1 MVDITKTSTASNGTA
16 NGAHAAETTVTRAR
30 PNEVPVHGGT
40 LVNRLVQ
47 ADEAADLLLR
57 ARELPQ
63 VRLDARTGAD
73 AELIATGALSPLDGF
88 VKKDDYFAI
97 IRQAHLEDG
106 ALFPIPITLGVPRAE
121 AAKFREG
128 REAALVDAQ
137 GEIVGTLAVEEI
149 FDFDRELEAKE
160 VYRTTDIKHPGV
172 AWLFEHKDEV
182 ALGGRVTLARRTI
195 ERKFPQHHRDPAELR
210 GVIAARGWRRTVAF
224 QTRNPIHRAHEYLL
238 RCALEITD
246 GLVVHPLVGET
257 KGDDVPAATRV
268 RCYEVLLDKYFP
280 KERTLLSVFPFAMR
294 YAGPREALLHAI
306 ARQNYGF
313 SHFIVGRDHAGVGN
327 YYGTYDAQR
336 IFDTLAPGELAIQT
350 LFFEHSFYCR
360 ACAGVASIK
369 TCPHAEAERLI
380 LSGTRVRELL
390 SAGEAPPPEFSRP
403 EVAAILIAAYREAAP
418 GGAPAASPNRG

>member
-1 MVDITKTSTASNGTA
+1 MVAIAEVSSTVNGGKHGSHPGPATLPRA
-16 NGAHAAETTVTRAR
+16 QTRD
-30 PNEVPVHGGT
+30 VPAHGGK
-40 LVNRLVQ
+40 LVHRLVE
-47 ADEAADLLLR
+47 ADEAADVLLR
-57 ARELPQ
+57 AKGLPRVQ
-63 VRLDARTGAD
+63 LDARTGAD
-73 AELIATGALSPLDGF
+73 AELIATGALSPLEGF
-88 VKKDDYFAI
+88 LRRDDYFSV
-97 IRQAHLEDG
+97 IRQTRLSTGE
-106 ALFPIPITLGVPRAE
+106 LFPIPITLGVPRAE
-121 AAKFREG
+121 AGALREG
-128 REAALVDAQ
+128 HEAALVDGAGQ
-137 GEIVGTLAVEEI
+137 VVGTLAVDETYE
-149 FDFDRELEAKE
+149 FDRDLEAAE
-160 VYRTTDIKHPGV
+160 VYKTTDAKHPGV
-172 AWLFEHKDEV
+172 AWLFEHRDEV
-182 ALGGRVTLARRTI
+182 AVGGRVTLAKRTI
-195 ERKFPQHHRDPAELR
+195 ERAFPRHHRDPAELR
-210 GVIAARGWRRTVAF
+210 RLIAERGWRRTVAF

-268 RCYEVLLDKYFP
+268 RCYEVLLEKYFP

-336 IFDTLAPGELAIQT
+336 IFDTLEPGDLAIQT

-369 TCPHAEAERLI
+369 TCPHGEDQRLI

-390 SAGEAPPPEFSRP
+390 SAGDAPPVEFSRP
-403 EVAAILIAAYREAAP
+403 EVAAILIAAYRQ
-418 GGAPAASPNRG
+418 AASQGA

>member
-1 MVDITKTSTASNGTA
+1 
-16 NGAHAAETTVTRAR
+16 
-30 PNEVPVHGGT
+30 
-40 LVNRLVQ
+40 
-47 ADEAADLLLR
+47 
-57 ARELPQ
+57 

-73 AELIATGALSPLDGF
+73 AELIATGALSPLQGF
-88 VKKDDYFAI
+88 LKKDDYFSV
-97 IRQAHLEDG
+97 IRTAHLASG
-106 ALFPIPITLGVPRAE
+106 PMFPIPITLGVPKAE
-121 AAKFREG
+121 AAAIREG
-128 REAALVDAQ
+128 QEVALVDAS
-137 GEIVGTLAVEEI
+137 GAIVGTLSVEEKY
-149 FDFDRELEAKE
+149 DFDRDLEAGE
-160 VYRTTDIKHPGV
+160 VYKTTESKHPGV
-172 AWLFEHKDEV
+172 AWLFEHRDEV
-182 ALGGRVTLARRTI
+182 ALGGRLTLARRTI

-294 YAGPREALLHAI
+294 YAGPREALLHAV

-336 IFDTLAPGELAIQT
+336 IFDTLSPGELAIQT
-350 LFFEHSFYCR
+350 LFFEHSFYCN

-369 TCPHAEAERLI
+369 TCPHAENQRLI

-390 SAGEAPPPEFSRP
+390 SSGQAPPAEFSRP
-403 EVAAILIAAYREAAP
+403 EVAAILIAAYREAAAQ
-418 GGAPAASPNRG
+418 GGG